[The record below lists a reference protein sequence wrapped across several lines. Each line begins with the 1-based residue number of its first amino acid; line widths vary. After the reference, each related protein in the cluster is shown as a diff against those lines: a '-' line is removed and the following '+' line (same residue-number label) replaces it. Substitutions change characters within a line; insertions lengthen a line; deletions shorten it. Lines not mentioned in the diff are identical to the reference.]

1 MISKKY
7 PKNKVTA
14 SEVIS
19 AVAAG
24 SSFNFAIESIAKRV
38 DVVSENY
45 MTVKALSA
53 TAIGSALVY
62 FGDSKESKASGFAL
76 LGVGGAAGA
85 SKIATMVVTSGNPVN
100 GRRSLNG
107 SLNNVLTKLN
117 ARKCGTVPSV
127 STSNQVSPLKTA
139 RQYQNLGLLTA
150 IYGG

>member
-1 MISKKY
+1 MISKKS

-24 SSFNFAIESIAKRV
+24 GSFNFAIESLAKRV
-38 DVVSENY
+38 DVVNENY

-62 FGDSKESKASGFAL
+62 FGDTKESKASGFAL

-85 SKIATMVVTSGNPVN
+85 SKLATVMVTSGNPVN
-100 GRRSLNG
+100 GRKSLNG

-117 ARKCGTVPSV
+117 ARRSCGTVPS
-127 STSNQVSPLKTA
+127 TNQVSPPRATSD
-139 RQYQNLGLLTA
+139 QYQNLGMLTA
-150 IYGG
+150 LYGG

>member
-1 MISKKY
+1 MISKKS

-24 SSFNFAIESIAKRV
+24 GSFNFAIESLAKRV
-38 DVVSENY
+38 DVVNENY

-62 FGDSKESKASGFAL
+62 FGDTKESKASGFAL

-85 SKIATMVVTSGNPVN
+85 SKLATVMVTSGNPVN
-100 GRRSLNG
+100 GRKSLNG

-117 ARKCGTVPSV
+117 ARKGVMSEAP
-127 STSNQVSPLKTA
+127 TSNYNAPAMPSIPYEK
-139 RQYQNLGLLTA
+139 LGLLNA
-150 IYGG
+150 VYGG